1 MLWQGCTWQTCQWLR
16 IHQGESN
23 GRERKFPV
31 MTFNEAKGRR
41 QRTANLI
48 SSKGIPMVEYV
59 SRIPWAPPSKYFLRR
74 LNSLFCFLS
83 LKDEFLQNLLCFKFF
98 LLIFLIENLFS
109 TLYSDSS
116 FPPLLLSVPSYWPP
130 RLIWATSF
138 ATGSLE
144 SSHRKNNIRLKYN
157 TIRWNKNKQVR
168 TGQKNQTKEKHERQ
182 CRKTHVHTH
191 RNFIKTQKR
200 KPWCIYTGP
209 ARI

>member
-1 MLWQGCTWQTCQWLR
+1 M
-16 IHQGESN
+16 
-23 GRERKFPV
+23 FPGFPELPLQNIFLEGWIASFV
-31 MTFNEAKGRR
+31 SLALKMS
-41 QRTANLI
+41 
-48 SSKGIPMVEYV
+48 SSKICYV
-59 SRIPWAPPSKYFLRR
+59 
-74 LNSLFCFLS
+74 LS
-83 LKDEFLQNLLCFKFF
+83 FF